1 MRLICATIALACLTC
16 AAAAQPP
23 APEAQVN
30 LPYSACG
37 TMIPLRTNLTA
48 TPDPSFK
55 SDAILHRLGVRC
67 VGARGYQ
74 VRPRY

>member
-1 MRLICATIALACLTC
+1 MRLICAAIALPCLVG

-23 APEAQVN
+23 ALGPEVP

-37 TMIPLRTNLTA
+37 TMAPLRTSLTA
-48 TPDPSFK
+48 TPDPSLK

-67 VGARGYQ
+67 VGARTAP
-74 VRPRY
+74 VRARY

>member
-1 MRLICATIALACLTC
+1 MRLICAAIAVTCLTG

-23 APEAQVN
+23 ASGPEVP

-37 TMIPLRTNLTA
+37 AMAPLRTNLTA
-48 TPDPSFK
+48 TPDRSPR

-67 VGARGYQ
+67 MGARGPQ
-74 VRPRY
+74 VRARY

>member
-1 MRLICATIALACLTC
+1 MRLIYAAIALTCLIG

-23 APEAQVN
+23 AAGPEVS

-37 TMIPLRTNLTA
+37 TMAPLRTNLTA
-48 TPDPSFK
+48 TPHPSLK

-67 VGARGYQ
+67 VGARAAQ
-74 VRPRY
+74 VRARF

>member
-1 MRLICATIALACLTC
+1 MRPIYAAIALTCLVG

-23 APEAQVN
+23 APGPEVT

-37 TMIPLRTNLTA
+37 TMAPLRTNLTA
-48 TPDPSFK
+48 TPDPSLK

-67 VGARGYQ
+67 AGHEAPVRARY
-74 VRPRY
+74 

>member
-1 MRLICATIALACLTC
+1 MRPIHAAIALAWLIS

-23 APEAQVN
+23 APGPEVS

-37 TMIPLRTNLTA
+37 TMTPLRTNLTA
-48 TPDPSFK
+48 TPDPSLK

-67 VGARGYQ
+67 AGRAATVRARY
-74 VRPRY
+74 